1 MKTVFASYE
10 SYDGGII
17 ALAAVLYTIQLYCD
31 FSGTMDFVVGTGR
44 IFGVRLP
51 ENFRQPF
58 FSRTASEFWQR
69 WHITLGTWFRDYV
82 FYPVSLSKPVKRL
95 TTSARHLLGN
105 RMGPVAASG
114 VALLA
119 VWLGNGLWHGAGGQ
133 YVLFGLFWFAVIWLG
148 GFAEPIAQSICERL
162 GIDRLALPYRAFQ
175 HARTLAIVF
184 CGELIFRADGGW
196 AALGMLRRLFG
207 QFSLASFADGT
218 VLKLG
223 MDGADFACVG
233 IAIAVLFVVGLLR
246 ERAQHNPTASATP
259 AGHAGMPAAATANT
273 AATRFAL
280 AWWQNFNVR
289 WVLGCVLILAIVVFG
304 AYGTGYVPV
313 DPMYASF

>member
-1 MKTVFASYE
+1 
-10 SYDGGII
+10 
-17 ALAAVLYTIQLYCD
+17 
-31 FSGTMDFVVGTGR
+31 MDFVVGTGR

-162 GIDRLALPYRAFQ
+162 GIDRSALPYRAFQ

-233 IAIAVLFVVGLLR
+233 IALR
-246 ERAQHNPTASATP
+246 RWSAEGARP
-259 AGHAGMPAAATANT
+259 ARPCRLRHPGRTRGHAGGSHREHRSHPLRPRLVAELQRALGTWLRSHPCHRGVRRLWNGLCSRRPHVRIVLASISTGRQQVPPGTT
-273 AATRFAL
+273 AADRRSH
-280 AWWQNFNVR
+280 V
-289 WVLGCVLILAIVVFG
+289 
-304 AYGTGYVPV
+304 
-313 DPMYASF
+313 S